1 MNYVGLPPVARPKHA
16 LDIASVT
23 EWFQAADNFARVFA
37 IRASE
42 KVLILADPLL
52 DPRVIDA
59 VRGLAQARGATVRV
73 VTETSTRIDAVP
85 DNVKPL
91 LEAADFVVSTWFC
104 SILDPF
110 NIALRKRGQRW
121 VKITYFRD
129 LDLLQTPQ
137 ARFPA
142 ELVGEIIRA
151 TARAFP
157 QAADPDS
164 RATSDSWATAD
175 SQTAPGGGAAHDAIA
190 FDLQWSDPRGS
201 DFCIGFT
208 AAMRKN
214 LLAGNRW
221 RGRMLADEPGCYV
234 HYLPTHGPNLW
245 DRTAHGNDNH
255 APVKMS
261 GTIYPT
267 WAVGFGKPWPEKIGC
282 RFEADTIVE
291 VTGEGEAATILRD
304 MLMGGKL
311 IELGC
316 GFNPKAP
323 RHTIY
328 PAGSNHPGALHFGID
343 LAKPSEWIRRVMP
356 DWEEPPVHMDLI
368 TFDSTVEALIAGRS
382 VAGAAAQG
390 VAQDAAAASA
400 SAPQRRTLIDAG
412 FLTALR
418 DPEVIKAAGAYGDPV
433 ALLETET

>member
-59 VRGLAQARGATVRV
+59 VRGLAQARGAVVRV

-137 ARFPA
+137 ARFPV

-151 TARAFP
+151 TARALP
-157 QAADPDS
+157 ADTP
-164 RATSDSWATAD
+164 
-175 SQTAPGGGAAHDAIA
+175 

-291 VTGEGEAATILRD
+291 VTGAGEAATILRD

-368 TFDSTVEALIAGRS
+368 TFDSTVQALIAGRG
-382 VAGAAAQG
+382 VADAAAQGVAQG

>member
-1 MNYVGLPPVARPKHA
+1 M
-16 LDIASVT
+16 IAT
-23 EWFQAADNFARVFA
+23 RDWFQAADNFARVFS
-37 IRASE
+37 IRAGE
-42 KVLILADPLL
+42 KVLILSDPLL
-52 DPRVIDA
+52 DPRVINA
-59 VRGLAQARGATVRV
+59 IEGLAKSRGASVSV
-73 VTETSTRIDAVP
+73 YQETSTRIEVVP
-85 DNVKPL
+85 EHAKPL

-129 LDLLQTPQ
+129 LDLLKTAQ
-137 ARFPA
+137 ARFPV

-157 QAADPDS
+157 GD
-164 RATSDSWATAD
+164 T
-175 SQTAPGGGAAHDAIA
+175 A

-208 AAMRKN
+208 PEMRKN

-245 DRTAHGNDNH
+245 DRTAHNNDNN

-267 WAVGFGKPWPEKIGC
+267 WAVGFEKPWTEKIGC
-282 RFEADTIVE
+282 RFEGDTIVE
-291 VTGEGEAATILRD
+291 VTDCGTGTGTGEIATILRD
-304 MLMGGKL
+304 MLIGGKL

-328 PAGSNHPGALHFGID
+328 PAGSNNPGALHFGID
-343 LAKPSEWIRRVMP
+343 LAKPSDWIRRVMP

-368 TFDSTVEALIAGRS
+368 TFDSTVESIAGSQRS
-382 VAGAAAQG
+382 K
-390 VAQDAAAASA
+390 
-400 SAPQRRTLIDAG
+400 LIDAG

-418 DPEVIKAAGAYGDPV
+418 DAAVVKAASVYGDPI

>member
-1 MNYVGLPPVARPKHA
+1 MNHTGLPAGAKRQSRFSA
-16 LDIASVT
+16 ATT

-37 IRASE
+37 IRARDN
-42 KVLILADPLL
+42 VLILADPLL

-59 VRGLAQARGATVRV
+59 VRGLAQARGAQVRV
-73 VTETSTRIDAVP
+73 VTETSTRIEAVP
-85 DNVKPL
+85 DHIKPL

-129 LDLLQTPQ
+129 LDLLQTAQ
-137 ARFPA
+137 ARFPV

-157 QAADPDS
+157 AE
-164 RATSDSWATAD
+164 
-175 SQTAPGGGAAHDAIA
+175 GA
-190 FDLQWSDPRGS
+190 FDLQWRDARGS

-208 AAMRKN
+208 HAMRDS

-245 DRTAHGNDNH
+245 DRTAHGNDDA

-267 WAVGFGKPWPEKIGC
+267 WAVGFDAPWPENIGC
-282 RFEADTIVE
+282 RFEGDTIVE
-291 VTGEGEAATILRD
+291 VSGEGAAAAILRD
-304 MLMGGKL
+304 MLIGGKL

-328 PAGSNHPGALHFGID
+328 PAGSNNPGALHFGID
-343 LAKPSEWIRRVMP
+343 LPKPSEWIRRVMP

-368 TFDSTVEALIAGRS
+368 TFDSTVEVVSA
-382 VAGAAAQG
+382 VHGAAAANG
-390 VAQDAAAASA
+390 
-400 SAPQRRTLIDAG
+400 SAPQRRTLIEAG

-418 DPEVIKAAGAYGDPV
+418 DPQVIEAARVYGDPV

>member
-1 MNYVGLPPVARPKHA
+1 MSAINFIGLPTAARVQNA
-16 LDIASVT
+16 LQAAST
-23 EWFQAADNFARVFA
+23 REWFAAVDNFARVFA
-37 IRASE
+37 IRAGE
-42 KVLILADPLL
+42 NVLILADPLL

-59 VRGLAQARGATVRV
+59 VRGIAQARGATVRV
-73 VTETSTRIDAVP
+73 VIETSTRIEAVP
-85 DNVKPL
+85 ENVKPL

-137 ARFPA
+137 ARFPV

-151 TARAFP
+151 TARALP
-157 QAADPDS
+157 AETP
-164 RATSDSWATAD
+164 
-175 SQTAPGGGAAHDAIA
+175 
-190 FDLQWSDPRGS
+190 FDLQWRDPHGS
-201 DFCIGFT
+201 DFCISFT
-208 AAMRKN
+208 RAMRDS

-245 DRTAHGNDNH
+245 DRTAHGNDH
-255 APVKMS
+255 RAPVSMG

-267 WAVGFGKPWPEKIGC
+267 WAVGFDAPWPEKIGC
-282 RFEADTIVE
+282 RFDGDTIVD

-304 MLMGGKL
+304 MLIGGKL

-328 PAGSNHPGALHFGID
+328 PAGSNNPGALHFGID

-368 TFDSTVEALIAGRS
+368 TFDSTVEA
-382 VAGAAAQG
+382 VT
-390 VAQDAAAASA
+390 
-400 SAPQRRTLIDAG
+400 PQRRSTLIDAG
-412 FLTALR
+412 SLTALR
-418 DPEVIKAAGAYGDPV
+418 DPQVINAASVYGDPV

>member
-1 MNYVGLPPVARPKHA
+1 MHQVNYVGLPSTARPQNA

-23 EWFQAADNFARVFA
+23 QWFEAADNFARVFA
-37 IRASE
+37 IRSGE
-42 KVLILADPLL
+42 NVLILADPLL
-52 DPRVIDA
+52 DARVIDA
-59 VRGLAQARGATVRV
+59 IRGLARARGATVRV
-73 VTETSTRIDAVP
+73 VIETSTRIEAVP

-129 LDLLQTPQ
+129 LDLLNTPQ
-137 ARFPA
+137 ARFPV

-151 TARAFP
+151 TARALP
-157 QAADPDS
+157 AD
-164 RATSDSWATAD
+164 TV
-175 SQTAPGGGAAHDAIA
+175 
-190 FDLQWSDPRGS
+190 FDLQWSDTRRS

-208 AAMRKN
+208 ADMRKN

-221 RGRMLADEPGCYV
+221 RGRMLADEVGCYV

-245 DRTAHGNDNH
+245 DRTAHLNDNA
-255 APVKMS
+255 APVTMR

-267 WAVGFGKPWPEKIGC
+267 WAVGFEKPWPEKIGC
-282 RFEADTIVE
+282 RFEGDTIVE
-291 VTGEGEAATILRD
+291 VTGTGEAASILRD

-323 RHTIY
+323 RHTVY
-328 PAGSNHPGALHFGID
+328 PAGSNNPGALHFGID

-368 TFDSTVEALIAGRS
+368 TFDSTVEAVMPAG
-382 VAGAAAQG
+382 
-390 VAQDAAAASA
+390 
-400 SAPQRRTLIDAG
+400 RRTLIDAG

-418 DPEVIKAAGAYGDPV
+418 DPQVVKAASVYGDPV